1 VDDLLAHRAF
11 SPADETPRGVIG
23 SILLN
28 LAVLVAYGIAG
39 LVVLVFGIGPAKISP
54 IYPPAGIATAA
65 CFLFG
70 PRILPAVFLGQF
82 LNGFPLLAEP
92 HMTLARYVLAGTG
105 TGMAAMLQASISV
118 ALLQQ
123 LAGTW
128 HPFERPRDVVIFL
141 VGSCLI
147 AALVGAMVGTL
158 SLWAGGIV
166 PTEEFQ
172 ITFVTYFLADAAG
185 IAVFGSLIL
194 AWYREPRPDAN
205 ILTISVVITSVAILI
220 AALQAWT
227 GYPISYLFL
236 PLVFWAGFRAGAR
249 AVTLAATAIIVIAI
263 LSTIHGFGP
272 FVADTANESILLL
285 EGFMAVITF
294 TGLIVVA
301 IRTQQLAA
309 EAALEAHNRMLEQR
323 VMERT
328 AEIQDKSRQLNTAR
342 DAAERARSEA
352 EAANNAKS
360 TFLATMSHEI
370 RTPMNGV
377 LGMIEV
383 LERQGLDQVQLRT
396 VSTIRHSG
404 ETLLRIIDDIL
415 DFSKIEAG
423 RLELESIAFSLSGLI
438 QGALDT
444 FRAQAVAKGL
454 GLDAEIDTGS
464 DDALVGD
471 PTRVRQVLFNL
482 LGNALKFTGRGA
494 VRLRAGTTRLSGG
507 RTRVTLAV
515 SDTGIGLGAEECAR
529 LFKPF
534 AQADSSITR
543 RFGGTGL
550 GLSIVRRLAALMEGE
565 VRVESTPGV
574 GSTFTVTLTLHAAP
588 ADAPVKTLLQSSKP
602 PTSFAP
608 RAGNSRVLV
617 VDDDPVNLEVLA
629 LQLKLLGLEAQTVSS
644 SGEAMA
650 AWVPGSY
657 AAVLTDIHMPQGD
670 GYELAQRLRA
680 AEATHGTTPT
690 PIIAITANAM
700 KDEEGRCLAAGM
712 DAYLVKPV
720 KIERLRG
727 TLERWLPIQNEGS
740 RGRPPA
746 SCKPVAAIDRDVLTA
761 WVGEDSAMINS
772 ILGRFRATVVE
783 TEREIGAAAQTGNLA
798 ILAAAAHKLK
808 GAAQVVGANGVAASA
823 AALEEAGKAGDLPRC
838 RDLLSRLAAQVR
850 QVLLEIDISSAQAS
864 RQ

>member
-1 VDDLLAHRAF
+1 
-11 SPADETPRGVIG
+11 
-23 SILLN
+23 
-28 LAVLVAYGIAG
+28 
-39 LVVLVFGIGPAKISP
+39 
-54 IYPPAGIATAA
+54 
-65 CFLFG
+65 
-70 PRILPAVFLGQF
+70 
-82 LNGFPLLAEP
+82 
-92 HMTLARYVLAGTG
+92 
-105 TGMAAMLQASISV
+105 
-118 ALLQQ
+118 
-123 LAGTW
+123 
-128 HPFERPRDVVIFL
+128 
-141 VGSCLI
+141 
-147 AALVGAMVGTL
+147 
-158 SLWAGGIV
+158 
-166 PTEEFQ
+166 
-172 ITFVTYFLADAAG
+172 
-185 IAVFGSLIL
+185 
-194 AWYREPRPDAN
+194 
-205 ILTISVVITSVAILI
+205 
-220 AALQAWT
+220 
-227 GYPISYLFL
+227 
-236 PLVFWAGFRAGAR
+236 
-249 AVTLAATAIIVIAI
+249 
-263 LSTIHGFGP
+263 
-272 FVADTANESILLL
+272 
-285 EGFMAVITF
+285 MAVITF

-309 EAALEAHNRMLEQR
+309 EAALEVHNRMLEQR

-328 AEIQDKSRQLNTAR
+328 AEIQDKSRQLAEASERTAAAKKIAETAR
-342 DAAERARSEA
+342 DAAERARNEA

-396 VSTIRHSG
+396 VSTIRHSS
-404 ETLLRIIDDIL
+404 ETLLRIIDEIL

-423 RLELESIAFSLSGLI
+423 RLELESTAFSLSGLI

-444 FRAQAVAKGL
+444 FRPQAVAKGL
-454 GLDAEIDTGS
+454 ALDAEIDPGS
-464 DDALVGD
+464 DDALIGD

-482 LGNALKFTGRGA
+482 LGNALKFTDRGA
-494 VRLRAGTTRLSGG
+494 VRVRAGTTRLSGG

-550 GLSIVRRLAALMEGE
+550 GLSIVRRLAELMEGD
-565 VRVESTPGV
+565 VHVESAPGA
-574 GSTFTVTLTLHAAP
+574 GSTFTVTLTLHTAP
-588 ADAPVKTLLQSSKP
+588 ADAPVKMLLQSTKP

-629 LQLKLLGLEAQTVSS
+629 LQLKLLGLEAKTVSS

-650 AWVPGSY
+650 AWMPGRY
-657 AAVLTDIHMPQGD
+657 AAVLTDIHMPHGD

-680 AEATHGTTPT
+680 DEAKHGTTPT
-690 PIIAITANAM
+690 PIIAVTANAM

-720 KIERLRG
+720 RIERLRG

-740 RGRPPA
+740 RGRPPD
-746 SCKPVAAIDRDVLTA
+746 SCKPVTAIDREILAA
-761 WVGEDSAMINS
+761 WVGEDSAMIDS

-783 TEREIGAAAQTGNLA
+783 TEREIDAAAQTGNLA
-798 ILAAAAHKLK
+798 TLAAAAHKLK
-808 GAAQVVGANGVAASA
+808 GAAQAVGANGVAASA

-838 RDLLSRLAAQVR
+838 RDLLSRLAPQVR
-850 QVLLEIDISSAQAS
+850 QVLVEIEVSSAQAS